1 MSSFWVY
8 LVLVVLLLMFLHG
21 ESSAGPLGSD
31 GMDGCV
37 PGGCFTRLG
46 LLLVALIILIM
57 IIQYINSLG

>member
-31 GMDGCV
+31 STDGCV
-37 PGGCFTRLG
+37 PGGCFTRLA
-46 LLLVALIILIM
+46 LLLAVLIIIIM
-57 IIQYINSLG
+57 IIQYIHSLG